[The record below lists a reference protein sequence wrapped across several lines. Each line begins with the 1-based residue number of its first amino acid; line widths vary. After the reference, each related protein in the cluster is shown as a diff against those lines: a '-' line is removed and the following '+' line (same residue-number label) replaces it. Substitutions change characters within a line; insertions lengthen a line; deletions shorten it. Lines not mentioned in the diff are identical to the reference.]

1 MKKLRFV
8 KKIMN
13 DNEKNLEIHVEALL
27 FLKGEPMSIKYLAK
41 ILEVKERAVEEA
53 LETLE
58 KNLINRG
65 IKLIKKEDSV
75 ALATSP
81 ESAEFA
87 KKLVSEEF
95 DSELSKPGLEIL
107 SIIIYK
113 GPVSRADI
121 NYIRGVE
128 STFSIRNLLV
138 RGLIERIPNP
148 KDSRSFLYKP
158 SFDLLRH
165 LGIGKIEDMPEYG
178 EFNKKMDEFIKIG
191 AETDKVNT

>member
-1 MKKLRFV
+1 
-8 KKIMN
+8 MN